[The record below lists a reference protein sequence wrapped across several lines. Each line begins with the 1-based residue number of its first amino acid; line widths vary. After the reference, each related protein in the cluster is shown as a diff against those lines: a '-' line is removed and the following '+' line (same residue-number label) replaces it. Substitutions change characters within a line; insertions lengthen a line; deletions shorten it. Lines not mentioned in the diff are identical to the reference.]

1 MGGGCDRQ
9 RDDEGSEHV
18 KTIARA
24 LNGLDR
30 RLQEEGSVRRG
41 AQESLRKAIAERE
54 ALDGRLQAAARVAST
69 LRTLVR
75 DWDESVLRC
84 LDDLD
89 KAIRGM
95 PLGETRG
102 RQGERFHAPVTRA
115 EVAPDRP
122 AGSLQDRL
130 AEVERR
136 LTIGE
141 AMHTAHED
149 HFGLLDQ
156 RVAALGN
163 ARDEVRPAAPTSAA
177 ERPRAAWTWADE
189 GTAGSDKGP
198 AKKRG
203 LLNERQG
210 PSLRPWWE
218 YDSASPPAVDL
229 GEIDLSV
236 VPANDGEVR

>member
-1 MGGGCDRQ
+1 
-9 RDDEGSEHV
+9 
-18 KTIARA
+18 
-24 LNGLDR
+24 
-30 RLQEEGSVRRG
+30 
-41 AQESLRKAIAERE
+41 
-54 ALDGRLQAAARVAST
+54 
-69 LRTLVR
+69 VR

-177 ERPRAAWTWADE
+177 ERPRASWTWADE
-189 GTAGSDKGP
+189 GTAGWLRTAAGARAAGARGGDAGWYWWTAREGDGYRSLNIGP
-198 AKKRG
+198 MTKEAAIASA
-203 LLNERQG
+203 EAAV
-210 PSLRPWWE
+210 SLW
-218 YDSASPPAVDL
+218 A
-229 GEIDLSV
+229 EIRL
-236 VPANDGEVR
+236 